1 MTTLDGI
8 ARRFDVAV
16 LAIKYAAKD
25 DDDDNRVTDRDAS
38 NLRGFWTQG
47 EGAAVIEWNTPG
59 ALDRCEVLIS
69 KYPIRNPAALCR
81 NYFETVHGHTRYHE
95 DAPKPEDGDGAA

>member
-1 MTTLDGI
+1 MTALDDL
-8 ARRFDVAV
+8 ARRFDTAA
-16 LAIKYAAKD
+16 LAIKYAAK

-47 EGAAVIEWNTPG
+47 EGAAVIEWDTPG

-81 NYFETVHGHTRYHE
+81 SYFETVHGHTRYHE
-95 DAPKPEDGDGAA
+95 DQPKPAEDGDGAA